1 MTGPPPTPRTRGV
14 DRRLLIDGKLL
25 ETSRT
30 FPSLNPATGEVLG
43 HAPDATVADAEA
55 AVAAARRAFDET
67 DWSTN
72 TELRIRCL
80 EQFHQA
86 LVDHR
91 DELAALTIAE
101 VGATEAL
108 CQGAQLDQPIAIV
121 RYYAD
126 LLKTYPMTEDLGNIE
141 SRGMQHHR
149 WVEKE
154 AGGVVAAIIAYN
166 YPNQLALAKLAPALA
181 AGCTVVLKSAPD
193 TPLITLALGE
203 LIANHTDIP
212 AGVVN
217 VLSGADPEVGAA
229 LTTSPDV
236 DMVTFTG
243 STPTGRRIMSAASDT
258 LKKVFLE
265 LGGKSAAIVLD
276 DADFNTAALFS
287 AFSMVTHAG
296 QGCALTSRLLVHKK
310 NHDEIVEMIKNN
322 FGLVRY
328 GDPADPGTYMGPLIS
343 EKQRDKVDGMVK
355 RAVEAG
361 ATLVTGG
368 EKVDPGYFYTPT
380 LLTNVDPDSEIA
392 QEEVFGPVLVVIAYD
407 DDDDAVRIANNSIY
421 GLSGAVFGSQDRA
434 LALARRIRTG
444 TFSING
450 GNYFSPD
457 SPFGGYKQSGIG
469 REMGTA
475 GLEEFLESKTFAT
488 VVSMSGPLDGIRVL
502 EVAMYGFVPSAGAV
516 LREWGAD
523 VIKVEHAVTGD
534 PQRGLRQTGLLRVEG
549 DPNPNIEHAN
559 RGKRSLGLDMSVPEG
574 KEVLLELAKR
584 ADVFLTSFLPGHRQK
599 FGIDVDDI
607 RAVNPKI
614 IYARGSALGPRGEE
628 SVKGGYD
635 MTAFWCRAGTAATIT
650 PPGTPGHGRPAR
662 TGLRRHHLRHQPR
675 GRDRRRAAEAGAHR

>member
-1 MTGPPPTPRTRGV
+1 MQETPTISSDAASAETA
-14 DRRLLIDGKLL
+14 DRLLLIDGRLL
-25 ETSRT
+25 DTERT
-30 FPSLNPATGEVLG
+30 FPSINPATGGVLG
-43 HAPDATVADAEA
+43 YAPDATVSDAEA
-55 AVAAARRAFDET
+55 AVAAARRAFDTT

-91 DELAALTIAE
+91 DELAELTIAE
-101 VGATEAL
+101 VGATPAL
-108 CQGAQLDQPIAIV
+108 IAGAQLDQPVQIV
-121 RYYAD
+121 RFYAD

-154 AGGVVAAIIAYN
+154 AAGVVAAIIAYN

-181 AGCTVVLKSAPD
+181 AGCTVVLKAAPD

-217 VLSGADPEVGAA
+217 VLSGADPAVGPV

-243 STPTGRRIMSAASDT
+243 STPTGRRIMAAASDT
-258 LKKVFLE
+258 LKRVFLE

-276 DADFNTAALFS
+276 DADFNSAALFS

-296 QGCALTSRLLVHKK
+296 QGCALTSRLLVPRK
-310 NHDEIVEMIKNN
+310 NHDEIVELIKNN

-328 GDPADPGTYMGPLIS
+328 GDPSDPKTYMGPLIS
-343 EKQRDKVDGMVK
+343 EMQRDKVDGMVK

-380 LLTNVDPDSEIA
+380 LLTNIDPDSEIA
-392 QEEVFGPVLVVIAYD
+392 QEEVFGPVLVVIAYE

-421 GLSGAVFGSQDRA
+421 GLSGAVFGGQDRA
-434 LALARRIRTG
+434 LAVARRIRTG

-469 REMGTA
+469 REMGSA
-475 GLEEFLESKTFAT
+475 GFEEFLESKTFAE
-488 VVSMSGPLDGIRVL
+488 VVS
-502 EVAMYGFVPSAGAV
+502 GAS
-516 LREWGAD
+516 
-523 VIKVEHAVTGD
+523 
-534 PQRGLRQTGLLRVEG
+534 Q
-549 DPNPNIEHAN
+549 
-559 RGKRSLGLDMSVPEG
+559 
-574 KEVLLELAKR
+574 
-584 ADVFLTSFLPGHRQK
+584 
-599 FGIDVDDI
+599 
-607 RAVNPKI
+607 
-614 IYARGSALGPRGEE
+614 
-628 SVKGGYD
+628 
-635 MTAFWCRAGTAATIT
+635 
-650 PPGTPGHGRPAR
+650 
-662 TGLRRHHLRHQPR
+662 
-675 GRDRRRAAEAGAHR
+675 